1 MKRYSIPIIRHEIYE
16 KAENKAYFYTKIF
29 YHTKQSFNQQTM
41 QQRGFASDNN
51 SGIHPAILKAIE
63 IANTGHSKGY
73 GDDQW
78 TYEAVEL
85 FKKEFGNDTE
95 VFFVLTGTGA
105 NILGIKSAVHSFH
118 AIFCAETAHIQ
129 VDECGA
135 PEKFTG
141 CKLIPIPS
149 QNGKI
154 TPEQVKPHL
163 HGFGFEHHSQPG
175 LISITQVTELGTVY
189 SVDEISALA
198 DLAHQNGLYLHM
210 DGARISN
217 AAVSLGLPFRNF
229 TKDAG
234 VDILSFGGTKN
245 GMMIGEAVLFFN
257 PALASQSKYYRKQAA
272 QLYSKMR
279 FVGAQ
284 FVPFLRDG
292 IWKINATHSNRM
304 AKILET
310 EILKLKGIEITQS
323 VDANGIFA
331 LVPKELIPVLQNEYF
346 FYTWDES
353 RGEVRWMTSFDTTE
367 SDIFNFVK
375 LLRKLL
381 NE

>member
-1 MKRYSIPIIRHEIYE
+1 
-16 KAENKAYFYTKIF
+16 
-29 YHTKQSFNQQTM
+29 M

-51 SGIHPAILKAIE
+51 SGIHPDILKAIVT
-63 IANTGHSKGY
+63 ANTGHSIGY
-73 GDDQW
+73 GDDKFSN
-78 TYEAVEL
+78 EAVSL
-85 FKKEFGNDTE
+85 FKKEFGDDTE

-105 NILGIKSAVHSFH
+105 NILSIQSSIHSFH
-118 AIFCAETAHIQ
+118 SVLCAETAHIQ
-129 VDECGA
+129 TDECGA

-141 CKLIPIPS
+141 SKLIPIAT

-154 TPEQVKPHL
+154 TPAQLEKHL

-189 SVDEISALA
+189 TVDEIRALA
-198 DLAHQNGLYLHM
+198 DLAHNNGMFLHM
-210 DGARISN
+210 DGARIAN
-217 AAVSLGLPFRNF
+217 AAVSLGLPFRTF

-257 PALASQSKYYRKQAA
+257 PALALQSKYYRKQAA
-272 QLYSKMR
+272 QLFSKMR

-284 FVPFLRDG
+284 FVPYLRDD
-292 IWKINATHSNRM
+292 IWKMNASHSNKM
-304 AKILET
+304 AKILEM
-310 EILKLKGIEITQS
+310 EVRKIKGVEITQP
-323 VDANGIFA
+323 VEGNGVFA
-331 LVPKELIPVLQNEYF
+331 IVPKELIPELQNEYF
-346 FYTWDES
+346 FYMWDEH

-367 SDIFNFVK
+367 EDILNFTK

-381 NE
+381 KE

>member
-1 MKRYSIPIIRHEIYE
+1 MR
-16 KAENKAYFYTKIF
+16 
-29 YHTKQSFNQQTM
+29 
-41 QQRGFASDNN
+41 QRGFASDNN
-51 SGIHPAILKAIE
+51 SGIHTEILKAIE
-63 IANTGHSKGY
+63 AANNGHSIGY
-73 GDDQW
+73 GDDKW
-78 TYEAVEL
+78 TNEAVEL

-95 VFFVLTGTGA
+95 VYIVLTGTGA
-105 NILGIKSAVHSFH
+105 NILGIQSAINSFH
-118 AIFCAETAHIQ
+118 TVICADTAHINT
-129 VDECGA
+129 DECGA

-141 CKLIPIPS
+141 SKLIPVATN
-149 QNGKI
+149 NGKI
-154 TPEQVKPHL
+154 TPAQIEKHL

-189 SVDEISALA
+189 SVDEIRSLA
-198 DLAHQNGLYLHM
+198 DMAHKHGMYLQM

-217 AAVSLGLPFRNF
+217 AAVSLGLPFRSF
-229 TKDAG
+229 TRDAG

-257 PALASQSKYYRKQAA
+257 PDLALNSKYYRKQAA

-284 FVPFLRDG
+284 FVPYLRDG
-292 IWKINATHSNRM
+292 IWKINATHANRM

-310 EILKLKGIEITQS
+310 EIRKLKGVEITQS

-331 LVPKELIPVLQNEYF
+331 LIPKKLIPLLQNEYF

-367 SDIFNFVK
+367 EDIMNFAGILK
-375 LLRKLL
+375 GLL

>member
-1 MKRYSIPIIRHEIYE
+1 M
-16 KAENKAYFYTKIF
+16 
-29 YHTKQSFNQQTM
+29 QS
-41 QQRGFASDNN
+41 RGFASDNN
-51 SGIHPAILKAIE
+51 SGIHPVILKAIGA
-63 IANTGHSKGY
+63 ANSGHSIGY
-73 GDDQW
+73 GDDKW
-78 TYEAVEL
+78 TGEAVGL
-85 FKKEFGNDTE
+85 FRKEFGDDTE

-118 AIFCAETAHIQ
+118 SVICAETAHIHT
-129 VDECGA
+129 DECGA

-141 CKLIPIPS
+141 SKLIPIAT

-154 TPEQVKPHL
+154 TPEQIEKHL

-175 LISITQVTELGTVY
+175 LISITQVTEVGTIY

-198 DLAHQNGLYLHM
+198 DLAHRHGMYLHM

-217 AAVSLGLPFRNF
+217 AAVSLGLPFRTF

-257 PALASQSKYYRKQAA
+257 PALTSHSKYYRKQAA

-279 FVGAQ
+279 FIGAQ
-284 FVPFLRDG
+284 FVPYLRDE

-323 VDANGIFA
+323 VDANGVFA
-331 LVPKELIPVLQNEYF
+331 IVPKELIPRLQQEYF
-346 FYTWDES
+346 FYTWDDH

-367 SDIFNFVK
+367 EDILDFAK

-381 NE
+381 SE